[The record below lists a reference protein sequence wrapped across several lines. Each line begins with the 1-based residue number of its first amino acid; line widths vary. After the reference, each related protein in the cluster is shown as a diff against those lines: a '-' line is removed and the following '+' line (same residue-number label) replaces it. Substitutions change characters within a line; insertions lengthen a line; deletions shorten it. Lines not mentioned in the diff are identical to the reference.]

1 MIQSPNSTAMLQL
14 YYIKATIISTILKN
28 DKKWPNKND
37 NTKKET
43 PINPI
48 IIME

>member
-28 DKKWPNKND
+28 YNEDYIECSLNYLD
-37 NTKKET
+37 
-43 PINPI
+43 
-48 IIME
+48 